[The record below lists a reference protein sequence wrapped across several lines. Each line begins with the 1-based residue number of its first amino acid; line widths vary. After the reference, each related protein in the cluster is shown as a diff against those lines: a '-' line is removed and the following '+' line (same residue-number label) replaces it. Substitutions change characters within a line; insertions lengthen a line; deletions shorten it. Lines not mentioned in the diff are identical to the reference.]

1 MAGAFRWAGS
11 LGCIGSLDGVGGVY
25 DTIKE
30 VHKVVFPKSFLQL
43 FPLRNRP
50 REGEKRE
57 SNQVE
62 GGPATSIY
70 YTHLVTYFTYPR
82 GPCSSLQSH
91 NQIAHPQ
98 TDLEMS
104 VRKSPPPP
112 TSQQGALT
120 KRARVDDDDQDDG
133 NDGGMTMTVA
143 SSGVAGGKGALVR
156 SVKRTSGLA
165 APIVSLGGAH
175 RVSPDDLAGVVVMCL
190 LSSD

>member
-1 MAGAFRWAGS
+1 MVLWMFTIRSKKSQSSLSKVAFS
-11 LGCIGSLDGVGGVY
+11 NF
-25 DTIKE
+25 
-30 VHKVVFPKSFLQL
+30 FPFSKSTA
-43 FPLRNRP
+43 RRRKARSRG
-50 REGEKRE
+50 RETTTK
-57 SNQVE
+57 
-62 GGPATSIY
+62 TTIY
-70 YTHLVTYFTYPR
+70 YTHHLVTHFIHPQAPYH
-82 GPCSSLQSH
+82 SLQSH
-91 NQIAHPQ
+91 NHIAHPQ

-120 KRARVDDDDQDDG
+120 KRARVDDDDQEEDG

-143 SSGVAGGKGALVR
+143 LSGVAGGKDALVR

>member
-1 MAGAFRWAGS
+1 
-11 LGCIGSLDGVGGVY
+11 
-25 DTIKE
+25 
-30 VHKVVFPKSFLQL
+30 
-43 FPLRNRP
+43 
-50 REGEKRE
+50 
-57 SNQVE
+57 
-62 GGPATSIY
+62 
-70 YTHLVTYFTYPR
+70 
-82 GPCSSLQSH
+82 
-91 NQIAHPQ
+91 
-98 TDLEMS
+98 MS

-112 TSQQGALT
+112 ISQQGALT
-120 KRARVDDDDQDDG
+120 KRARVDDDDQEDG